1 MSAGDLPSRRWRS
14 QADIGWMLGKLTL
27 QKVISPST
35 IFLAQRTTKTYYIW
49 QPKIGVTNT
58 IHYGSCSLLIQ
69 SCVQLGSCRSVLA
82 RAWRASLR
90 KRHPPQASVEH
101 FRGERTRRSTTLYLM
116 WKEVGPQR
124 CTGESSWQWRDGHCA
139 VKWVG
144 RKQNVNS
151 QHAQHLSAVSQW
163 KWSDYA
169 KVAKVYATFMQN
181 LVKHVDVLTQG
192 LKSGISGLMN
202 LTSQATES
210 ASGVNF
216 VNFNQD
222 CT

>member
-90 KRHPPQASVEH
+90 KRHPPQASVEQENEH
-101 FRGERTRRSTTLYLM
+101 DAL
-116 WKEVGPQR
+116 QR
-124 CTGESSWQWRDGHCA
+124 CTLCERRLGPKGALESLAGSDGTGTALSSGSGENKTWTHNTRNICQLFLSGNEVIMPR
-139 VKWVG
+139 
-144 RKQNVNS
+144 S
-151 QHAQHLSAVSQW
+151 QKFTQHLC
-163 KWSDYA
+163 KI
-169 KVAKVYATFMQN
+169 
-181 LVKHVDVLTQG
+181 L
-192 LKSGISGLMN
+192 
-202 LTSQATES
+202 
-210 ASGVNF
+210 
-216 VNFNQD
+216 
-222 CT
+222 